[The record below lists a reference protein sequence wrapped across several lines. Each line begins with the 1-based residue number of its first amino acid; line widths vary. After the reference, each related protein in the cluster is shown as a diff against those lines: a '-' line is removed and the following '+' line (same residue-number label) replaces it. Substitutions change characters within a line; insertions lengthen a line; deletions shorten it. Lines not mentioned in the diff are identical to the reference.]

1 MSNILVI
8 GGSGFLSGTLAALA
22 LANGHSVWT
31 ITRGQKPGIPGTHR
45 LVADRKDT
53 SAFAEA
59 IKGAKTEWDL
69 VIDCI
74 AYHPADIHQDLT
86 VLAPVAEHLIFVSTD
101 FVYDPSRRRFP
112 QNEDSDF
119 YLTEGYGGLKRG
131 CELELVSANTG
142 AMHWSILRPSH
153 IYGPGSLP
161 GCLPSHGRDPRLIKR
176 LRAGETLR
184 LVGGG
189 HFLQHPI
196 FAGDLAQVILSM
208 AGNDS
213 TYGRIFCVAGPD
225 IVESRTYYRIIAD
238 LLRVDLAIEAVDV
251 DLYLR
256 DNPGAAP
263 FMCHRFYD
271 LQRLKD
277 AGIPLPATPLERGLE
292 QQIAGLS

>member
-8 GGSGFLSGTLAALA
+8 GGSGFLSGTVAALA
-22 LANGHSVWT
+22 LAHGHSVWT

-45 LVADRKDT
+45 LIADRKDP
-53 SAFAEA
+53 SAFAET
-59 IKGAKTEWDL
+59 IKGARTEWDL

-74 AYHPADIHQDLT
+74 AYDPADIRQDLA
-86 VLAPVAEHLIFVSTD
+86 VLEAVAGHLIFVSTD
-101 FVYDPSRRRFP
+101 FVYDPTRRRFP

-119 YLTEGYGGLKRG
+119 YLTEGYGGLKRR
-131 CELELVSANTG
+131 CELELVSANAG
-142 AMHWSILRPSH
+142 EMRWSILRPSH

-161 GCLPSHGRDPRLIKR
+161 GCLPLHGRDPRLVER
-176 LRAGETLR
+176 LRAGEPLK

-189 HFLQHPI
+189 RFLQHPI
-196 FAGDLAQVILSM
+196 FAGDLAQVMLGMS
-208 AGNDS
+208 GNDA

-225 IVESRTYYRIIAD
+225 IIESLTYYRIIAD
-238 LLRVDLAIEAVDV
+238 LLRVKLAVESVDV
-251 DLYLR
+251 DWYLK

-271 LQRLKD
+271 LQRLRD
-277 AGIPLPATPLERGLE
+277 AGIALPATPLTRGLE